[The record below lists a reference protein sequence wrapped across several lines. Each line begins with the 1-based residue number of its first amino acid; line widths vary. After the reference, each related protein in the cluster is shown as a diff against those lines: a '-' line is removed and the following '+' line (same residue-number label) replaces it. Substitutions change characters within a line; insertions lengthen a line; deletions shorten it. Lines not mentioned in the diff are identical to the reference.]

1 MDPDTA
7 APRPAGPDRPV
18 IAGVDG
24 SECGTLAARY
34 AARLARERG
43 APLELVCGY
52 QSALYGFAPPWLG
65 GEYLAAD
72 QGETRHAAEQALTG
86 VTTQLREQYPDIE
99 VRAHLI
105 AGAGAPVLIEQSRR
119 AAIIVVGSRGAG
131 GFTGLLLGSVSSQV
145 AAHAHSTVV
154 VYRPTETESSTDT
167 DTELAVALP
176 GPVLVGYDGSP
187 SAQGALQFA
196 AQEALLRRAALI
208 MVNIHWQA
216 PWYHGDKPAVDPAD
230 AARTEAEQM
239 LADAIAP
246 WRAGHA
252 ALAVELRPVHSLN
265 AERALVEASRD
276 AALTVVGSRGRGGF
290 TGKLLGSVSHAL
302 VEHAHGP
309 VAIVHTS

>member
-1 MDPDTA
+1 M
-7 APRPAGPDRPV
+7 

-24 SECGTLAARY
+24 SECGILAARH
-34 AARLARERG
+34 AALLARERG

-72 QGETRHAAEQALTG
+72 QGEARHAAEQALTG
-86 VTTQLREQYPDIE
+86 VTAQLREQCPDVE
-99 VRAHLI
+99 VRAHLV
-105 AGAGAPVLIEQSRR
+105 AGAGAQVLIEQSRR
-119 AAIIVVGSRGAG
+119 AGIVVVGSRGAG

-145 AAHAHSTVV
+145 AAHAHTTVV
-154 VYRPTETESSTDT
+154 VYRPADT
-167 DTELAVALP
+167 DTEPAATLA

-187 SAQGALQFA
+187 PAQAALQFA
-196 AQEALLRRAALI
+196 AQEALLRQATLI
-208 MVNIHWQA
+208 MVNVHWQA
-216 PWYHGDKPAVDPAD
+216 PWYRGDKPAVDPAD
-230 AARTEAEQM
+230 AARAEAEQL
-239 LADAIAP
+239 LADAVAP

-252 ALAVELRPVHSLN
+252 ELAVELRPVHSLN

-309 VAIVHTS
+309 VAVVHTS